1 MEFDLHLYQVNKYPW
16 LVRIFKR
23 QGNRYLG
30 AGFCGGT
37 LIAAKFVITAGHCV
51 YNRKECPSGQQKCP
65 EIYTSKLS
73 PSKLAVRIG
82 DHNIAK
88 TGEEF
93 LTRKN
98 VHVKAIHKH
107 HKWVEP
113 KIPGPMLSDGYDVA
127 ILELAEVLDLAMYTP
142 ACLPRSSD
150 ATTFDGK
157 KATAVGW
164 GQSYEGRYA
173 NSYSPTPQEVVL
185 TVISKTDSR
194 CSKENKNP
202 SRMCAGLDES
212 GKGGCHVSFFI
223 VNIIHITLHFR
234 SQGDSGGPFTH
245 KQGSQHILIGV
256 LTSASG
262 EGFTPGRI
270 GSPPVKN
277 ECGFKTGLC
286 RVSGVRDWI
295 DTILSGAIVC
305 KHGVTAG

>member
-65 EIYTSKLS
+65 EIYTSKLP

-157 KATAVGW
+157 KATIVGW
-164 GQSYEGRYA
+164 GMPYEHPIPITYT
-173 NSYSPTPQEVVL
+173 NTPQQLDL
-185 TVISKTDSR
+185 TVVPLLSDGRCRDNAPTD
-194 CSKENKNP
+194 
-202 SRMCAGLDES
+202 MCAGLDEWA
-212 GKGGCHVSFFI
+212 KGGCSVSAKLM
-223 VNIIHITLHFR
+223 IIYVTCTEDFLNFN
-234 SQGDSGGPFTH
+234 
-245 KQGSQHILIGV
+245 V
-256 LTSASG
+256 
-262 EGFTPGRI
+262 
-270 GSPPVKN
+270 
-277 ECGFKTGLC
+277 
-286 RVSGVRDWI
+286 
-295 DTILSGAIVC
+295 DTDN
-305 KHGVTAG
+305 